1 MRVTGAWSEA
11 EAGAFLDEARVP
23 IRLACHTPSGH
34 LWMLS
39 LWYAWV
45 DDAVEDADGGDAAEE
60 GKENATPELR
70 CATSADADVVAYL
83 RNDPAVAFEVS
94 TNDPPYRGVRGHGTV
109 RIDPDTDK
117 ALLRSLFDR
126 YLGGTD
132 NRLGDRL
139 LDPDREEVR
148 LRIDPERLHS
158 WDFSGRMRDVAA
170 GRDGGE

>member
-1 MRVTGAWSEA
+1 MRVTGAWSESA
-11 EAGAFLDEARVP
+11 AAAFLEEVRIP
-23 IRLACHTPSGH
+23 IRLACHTPQGR

-45 DDAVEDADGGDAAEE
+45 DDAEGGDGAAATDPD
-60 GKENATPELR
+60 ATPELR
-70 CATSADADVVAYL
+70 CATAAGADVVAYL
-83 RNDPAVAFEVS
+83 RQDPAVAFEVS
-94 TNDPPYRGVRGHGTV
+94 TNHPPYRGVRGYGTV
-109 RIDPDTDK
+109 RIEPDTDK

-139 LDPDREEVR
+139 LDPEREEVR

-158 WDFSGRMRDVAA
+158 WDFSGRMGDVDA
-170 GRDGGE
+170 GRDGVE